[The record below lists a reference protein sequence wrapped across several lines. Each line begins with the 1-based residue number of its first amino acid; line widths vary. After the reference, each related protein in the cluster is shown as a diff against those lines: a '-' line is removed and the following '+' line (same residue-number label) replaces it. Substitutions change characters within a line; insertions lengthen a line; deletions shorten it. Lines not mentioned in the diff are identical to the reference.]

1 MYKSKQAK
9 LTKRFVLLKS
19 KTNKWY
25 DEYSTIWNFTAEK
38 IPGKNQSVHKEMLFT
53 DNAALT
59 AYNEDNLQ

>member
-9 LTKRFVLLKS
+9 LTKNFVLLKS

-25 DEYSTIWNFTAEK
+25 DEYSTIWNFTAKK
-38 IPGKNQSVHKEMLFT
+38 IPGKKQCVHKVMLFT
-53 DNAALT
+53 DDAALI